1 MNMRECLIFLL
12 LALASPWLYG
22 QEPEGPANTL
32 EELQARYESRI
43 GLTHINEVY
52 IPMDVDD
59 AMRELDRIT
68 SESAKESYKNATEE
82 LILEKLF
89 FKLGKWMIINWGF
102 EEGSRLAHE
111 MRKTGIYHPDDMAK
125 VLMVCYYRHLNE
137 LPRDYDLEVKKIKER
152 INNEQLERIRTGTI
166 LHEERR
172 PAKKQED

>member
-1 MNMRECLIFLL
+1 MNMRRCYLFLF
-12 LALASPWLYG
+12 LAMSSLSLFG

-52 IPMDVDD
+52 IPVDVDD

-68 SESAKESYKNATEE
+68 SESAKESFKNATEE

-125 VLMVCYYRHLNE
+125 VLMVSYYRHLNE
-137 LPRDYDLEVKKIKER
+137 LPRDYDIEVKKIKER

-172 PAKKQED
+172 PAKREQD

>member
-1 MNMRECLIFLL
+1 MIMRRCYLFLL
-12 LALASPWLYG
+12 LALSSLSLFG

-52 IPMDVDD
+52 IPQDIDD

-68 SESAKESYKNATEE
+68 SESARESYKNAPEE

-125 VLMVCYYRHLNE
+125 VLMVSYSRHLND
-137 LPRDYDLEVKKIKER
+137 LPRNYDIEVKKIKER